1 MAQGRPDLVIGGR
14 YRLIGELGAGGFG
27 RVWRAHDETLGVDV
41 AIKEMRLPPSSS
53 EVERADRL
61 KRAEREARHA
71 ARLRDHPN
79 VVAVHDVVVED
90 GTPWIVMRLVDGDTL
105 ADRLDSGPLSPEQAT
120 PIAAALLAAL
130 SAAGDADIAH
140 RDVKPGNVLLT
151 ERGDVLLTDFGIATH
166 DADTR
171 LTSTGMFI
179 GSIEYTAPERLEGRG
194 RGTVSDLFSL
204 GATLYHTVEGVS
216 PFRRDTAKAS
226 MAAILFDQPPPP
238 GRAGALTELITRL
251 LDKDPDRRPSFAE
264 ALALATTDSPRREA
278 LPPTRREHQPPPTSG
293 PMTFAVHRFAWQ
305 RALAVAIVLFFAAP
319 GLGLVIAAAN
329 ISGNK
334 SIPYLYV
341 GIASLGFAAVLA
353 WVNARNRN
361 QLVITPDDVGIKQ
374 GNGQTLSVEWP
385 AVDIVTLFSH
395 TARSRTFTQ
404 VQIKTHPD
412 RTDVHG
418 GAGAAVKRNHLGHW
432 VIPYVDA
439 DLAELTDAF
448 RSYAPTTVRIR

>member
-1 MAQGRPDLVIGGR
+1 MIGGR
-14 YRLIGELGAGGFG
+14 YRLISELGAGGFG

-53 EVERADRL
+53 EVERAERL

-71 ARLRDHPN
+71 ARLRDHPK

-90 GTPWIVMRLVDGDTL
+90 GTPWIVMRLVDGHTL
-105 ADRLDSGPLSPEQAT
+105 ATRLDSGPLSPEQAA
-120 PIAAALLAAL
+120 PIATALLEAL
-130 SAAGDADIAH
+130 RAAGDAEIAH

-151 ERGDVLLTDFGIATH
+151 ERGQVLLTDFGIATH

-179 GSIEYTAPERLEGRG
+179 GSVEYTAPERLEGRG

-204 GATLYHTVEGVS
+204 GATLYHAVEGVS

-226 MAAILFDQPPPP
+226 MAAILFDQPPHPA
-238 GRAGALTELITRL
+238 RAGGLTQLITRL
-251 LDKDPDRRPSFAE
+251 LEKDPDRRPSFPE
-264 ALALATTDSPRREA
+264 ALALALALATVDSPQRET

-293 PMTFAVHRFAWQ
+293 PMTFAVHRFGSY
-305 RALAVAIVLFFAAP
+305 RAIAIAVVLFFAAL
-319 GLGLVIAAAN
+319 GLGFMITAA
-329 ISGNK
+329 IESGDK
-334 SIPYLYV
+334 SLNFWV
-341 GIASLGFAAVLA
+341 GIAWLGFAAVLG
-353 WVNARNRN
+353 WVIARNRN
-361 QLVITPDDVGIKQ
+361 QLVITPDDVGIRQ
-374 GNGQTLSVEWP
+374 GSGQTLSLEWP
-385 AVDIVTLFSH
+385 AVDTVTLFSH
-395 TARSRTFTQ
+395 NARSRTFTQ
-404 VQIKTHPD
+404 VQIKAHPD
-412 RTDVHG
+412 RADVHG

-439 DLAELTDAF
+439 DLAELTEAF